1 MNDTEM
7 SAESSVTNDDDD
19 PVAVTILT
27 LLTEMEPGK
36 TLTPESAARSFAEGR
51 HRRSL
56 GRRRE
61 AAVWRAIADVVP

>member
-7 SAESSVTNDDDD
+7 SAESSVTNDNDD

-36 TLTPESAARSFAEGR
+36 TLTPEL
-51 HRRSL
+51 SL
-56 GRRRE
+56 
-61 AAVWRAIADVVP
+61 IHI